1 MTRWTTVIGGIAALA
16 ATGASA
22 QETGVFREADA
33 AMTCA
38 QIGDEAAQLS
48 AAMGDRTPSGG
59 WLSSLGSLAKSGAAM
74 LVPGGALAVAGVDA
88 VRQPGAA
95 RAEAEDAATQNR
107 WYYLNGLHAGRGCRE
122 PAEVAVE
129 TGTLPPVPV
138 QPVARAPAVSPV
150 AMAPTQSDR

>member
-1 MTRWTTVIGGIAALA
+1 MTVIGGIAVMA
-16 ATGASA
+16 ASGASA

-38 QIGDEAAQLS
+38 QIGDEAAELS
-48 AAMGDRTPSGG
+48 AAMGDATPQGG
-59 WLSSLGSLAKSGAAM
+59 WLSSLGGMARQGAAL

-88 VRQPGAA
+88 VRQPG
-95 RAEAEDAATQNR
+95 RERNEAEQKAAQDR

-129 TGTLPPVPV
+129 TGTMPPAPA
-138 QPVARAPAVSPV
+138 QPTARAPAVSPV
-150 AMAPTQSDR
+150 AMAPTRSDR

>member
-1 MTRWTTVIGGIAALA
+1 MTVIGGVAALA
-16 ATGASA
+16 ATSATA

-48 AAMGDRTPSGG
+48 AAMGDATPQGG
-59 WLSSLGSLAKSGAAM
+59 WLSSLGGMARQGATL

-88 VRQPGAA
+88 VRQPG
-95 RAEAEDAATQNR
+95 RERNEAEQKAAQDR

-122 PAEVAVE
+122 PAEVVE
-129 TGTLPPVPV
+129 VEAPVV
-138 QPVARAPAVSPV
+138 AAPVAPAPAIRPV
-150 AMAPTQSDR
+150 AMANPVRSGR